1 MIKLKPLEVLRSPC
15 CNPELNY
22 NREELVCKKCRLV
35 YPLEDDIPVI
45 LKEEA
50 REK

>member
-1 MIKLKPLEVLRSPC
+1 MIELKLLEAFRSPC

-35 YPLEDDIPVI
+35 YTLENGIPVI
-45 LKEEA
+45 LREEA